1 MSLFNFKRLC
11 FSTQDAA
18 TSAAPTAGSVSGARS
33 RRWSPSRPGVSYS
46 HSSVTSLP
54 SSYYSGSLFTGSN
67 LTEASLG
74 IDTAL
79 NNCYQENASDLVM
92 CDRLSMSRPSIPA
105 VGLATNTKAGA
116 EKYASKAI
124 TKSKKMLSA
133 REASAL
139 VPGYLEDAVRD
150 STKKSYRSYF
160 VRYEKFCEESSLD
173 IFNPEAVSL
182 FLISLA
188 ESSQGKSAP
197 LLAKIAIKY
206 YLKLKRPFQKSPTDN
221 YYIGRIVK
229 SIRNKW
235 SRPVKKA
242 KCLGSTTL
250 FKLVQNLLDKKDFKS
265 DRAAIFYT
273 IQFCICGRYEEVAN
287 LKPSDISFLPSGHI
301 EVKVE
306 GAKNYEKWDAQTS
319 LIAQNPS
326 GSFDPVENIK
336 TYFNFISS
344 KKSKWLFPNIRM
356 LKGRRI
362 NLLDSNVSYDNML
375 KTLQLS
381 LSEIGLDGKT
391 FSLHSI
397 RTGGLSE
404 AANSGSVSNSDLQR
418 HVRWKSSSMVDYYH
432 QHSLD
437 KRLSVSRSLKLYS
450 M

>member
-11 FSTQDAA
+11 LSTQDAA
-18 TSAAPTAGSVSGARS
+18 TSASATAVSLSGAVF
-33 RRWSPSRPGVSYS
+33 RRWSPSQPGVTYS
-46 HSSVTSLP
+46 HTSMASLP
-54 SSYYSGSLFTGSN
+54 SSYSSGSLFTGGN

-79 NNCYQENASDLVM
+79 INQENSSDLVM
-92 CDRLSMSRPSIPA
+92 YDRLSSISRPSIPA
-105 VGLATNTKAGA
+105 VGLATNPKAGA
-116 EKYASKAI
+116 EKYASKAV

-133 REASAL
+133 REASVL

-160 VRYEKFCEESSLD
+160 LRYEKFCEESSLD
-173 IFNPEAVSL
+173 IFKPEAISL

-188 ESSQGKSAP
+188 ESSQGKSAS

-206 YLKLKRPFQKSPTDN
+206 FLKLKRPFQKSPTDN

-229 SIRNKW
+229 SIRKKW

-242 KCLGSTTL
+242 KCFESIEL
-250 FKLVQNLLDKKDFKS
+250 FKLVRNLLDKKDFKS
-265 DRAAIFYT
+265 DRAAIFFT
-273 IQFCICGRYEEVAN
+273 IQFCICGRYEEVAK

-319 LIAQNPS
+319 LIAQNSS
-326 GSFDPVENIK
+326 GSFDPVEIIR

-356 LKGRRI
+356 LKGRKI
-362 NLLDSNVSYDNML
+362 DLLDSHVSYDNML
-375 KTLQLS
+375 KTLRFS
-381 LSEIGLDGKT
+381 LSEIGVDGKAYT
-391 FSLHSI
+391 LHSL

-418 HVRWKSSSMVDYYH
+418 HVRWKSSTMVDYYH

-450 M
+450 L